1 MTKGYVKDNIKES
14 ITVDYL
20 KMAEKAI
27 LSYVQKQ
34 RFPEEINMLQEG
46 ASNVKKGQQ
55 YIRTGSSAGRWN
67 PLSGWSPQ
75 KNISA

>member
-20 KMAEKAI
+20 EMAEKAI

-34 RFPEEINMLQEG
+34 HFPEEINMLQD
-46 ASNVKKGQQ
+46 SNVKKKGQQ
-55 YIRTGSSAGRWN
+55 YIGTGSSAGRWN
-67 PLSGWSPQ
+67 PQSGWSPQ
-75 KNISA
+75 KNINA